1 MAIKCQWGDAE
12 GTAHLERRI
21 SQCVSITELVNT
33 VEQLFKGIPSSEHKA
48 AAAKVCVC
56 VCPLVVCVCAC
67 VLCLHGCGSVN
78 EWSRCI
84 VG

>member
-1 MAIKCQWGDAE
+1 M
-12 GTAHLERRI
+12 
-21 SQCVSITELVNT
+21 SITELVNT

-56 VCPLVVCVCAC
+56 VSIGCVYVCMRVVRLLVLWV
-67 VLCLHGCGSVN
+67 HGCGSVN